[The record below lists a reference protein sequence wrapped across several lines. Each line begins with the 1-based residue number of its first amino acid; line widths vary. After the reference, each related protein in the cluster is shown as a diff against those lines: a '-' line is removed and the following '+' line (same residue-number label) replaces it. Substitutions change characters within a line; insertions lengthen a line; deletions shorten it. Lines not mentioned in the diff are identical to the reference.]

1 MTGNPRLWKA
11 RAELKPRKEKPSRA
25 TLQMDSRSRSQL
37 GLTIHAVRKKSPHSC
52 QGTAIAS
59 GELERIFLLL
69 NSMLT
74 GFKEIGS
81 QMGKRQETISF
92 VDTIQVLLL
101 YVSPRSLS
109 QQRRAGTRNMLVPS
123 GGI

>member
-1 MTGNPRLWKA
+1 
-11 RAELKPRKEKPSRA
+11 
-25 TLQMDSRSRSQL
+25 MDSRSRSQL
-37 GLTIHAVRKKSPHSC
+37 GLMIHAVRKKSPHSC

-69 NSMLT
+69 NFVLT

-81 QMGKRQETISF
+81 QVGKRQETICF

-101 YVSPRSLS
+101 YVSPHSLS
-109 QQRRAGTRNMLVPS
+109 QQRRADTRNILVPS

>member
-25 TLQMDSRSRSQL
+25 ALQMDSRSCSQL
-37 GLTIHAVRKKSPHSC
+37 GLMIHAVRKKSPHSC

-59 GELERIFLLL
+59 GELEIFLLL
-69 NSMLT
+69 NFVLT

-81 QMGKRQETISF
+81 QMGKRQETIRF